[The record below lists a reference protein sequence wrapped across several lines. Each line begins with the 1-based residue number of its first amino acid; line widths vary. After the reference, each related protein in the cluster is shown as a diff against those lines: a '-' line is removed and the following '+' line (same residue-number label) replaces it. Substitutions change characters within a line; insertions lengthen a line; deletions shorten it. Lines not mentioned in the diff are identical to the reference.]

1 MNRVLSLMLTKYRHT
16 TSKYDTF
23 LLIPGSSLHSLAGL
37 IPEGSMRQ
45 QFYQTLTTQILRII
59 FLLYGIAAIAPG
71 VALAEGHIGHNIQ
84 ATDSSGFPGD
94 LLIFPDVSFYSRFDQ
109 EPTRKLA
116 ENEVIP
122 AVNLFYTVDYKQ
134 FRFLGEWLLSTK
146 TQNLERFQLGL
157 HIGEASLWLGRFHN
171 PIGYWNMQFHH
182 AAFLQTT
189 VSRPGIMA
197 FETAGGMIPNHLTG
211 LLFEGLHEFG
221 NAGLYYTLG
230 AGADAL
236 NNFGLGAFNILDP
249 KGSHRPGV
257 SLRLG
262 YQPISYGTDE
272 IGISAAY
279 TEIPGNNINVS
290 KVKQVVTSV
299 YGNWQLSDFRILS
312 EAVYVHNWLD
322 RIQGGKTDNGFV
334 NAYGQLE
341 WNFKPDWT
349 VFGRVEGTFSN
360 HNDPYLA
367 LFPKFVEDRFMG
379 GIRYNLTKNMAL
391 KLEASRDHLRND
403 RFGQVML
410 QWSAIFP

>member
-1 MNRVLSLMLTKYRHT
+1 
-16 TSKYDTF
+16 
-23 LLIPGSSLHSLAGL
+23 
-37 IPEGSMRQ
+37 MRK
-45 QFYQTLTTQILRII
+45 RID
-59 FLLYGIAAIAPG
+59 
-71 VALAEGHIGHNIQ
+71 Q
-84 ATDSSGFPGD
+84 ATTIQVLRSAIILFFYWLMSIVPNAVFADGHAGHMSSTVPSSFPGD

-146 TQNLERFQLGL
+146 THNLERFQLGL

-189 VSRPGIMA
+189 VSRPGVMA
-197 FETAGGMIPNHLTG
+197 FETAGGMVPNHLTG

-221 NAGLYYTLG
+221 NAGLYYSLG
-230 AGADAL
+230 AGAGPSL
-236 NNFGLGAFNILDP
+236 NNKGLGAFNILDP
-249 KGSHRPGV
+249 KGSHQPGV
-257 SLRLG
+257 SFRLG
-262 YQPISYGTDE
+262 YQPISYGADE

-279 TEIPGNNINVS
+279 TEIPGDYINVN
-290 KVKQVVTSV
+290 KVKQVVASA
-299 YGNWQLSDFRILS
+299 YGNWHFSDFRILS
-312 EAVYVHNWLD
+312 EVVYLHNWLD
-322 RIQGGKTDNGFV
+322 RFQGGKTNNGFV
-334 NAYGQLE
+334 SVYGQVE

-349 VFGRVEGTFSN
+349 VFGRVEGTFGN
-360 HNDPYLA
+360 HNDPYLS
-367 LFPKFVEDRFMG
+367 LFSKFVEDRFMG
-379 GIRYNLTKNMAL
+379 GLRYNLTKNMAL
-391 KLEASRDHLRND
+391 KLEASQDHLRND

>member
-1 MNRVLSLMLTKYRHT
+1 MRQRLYRT
-16 TSKYDTF
+16 TTILIHRSRLLFF
-23 LLIPGSSLHSLAGL
+23 LFGIISTIPGITLAAGH
-37 IPEGSMRQ
+37 
-45 QFYQTLTTQILRII
+45 
-59 FLLYGIAAIAPG
+59 
-71 VALAEGHIGHNIQ
+71 VGHISP
-84 ATDSSGFPGD
+84 DRPSGLLGD
-94 LLIFPDVSFYSRFDQ
+94 FLIFPDVSVYSRFDQ
-109 EPTRKLA
+109 GPTHKLA

-146 TQNLERFQLGL
+146 THNLERFQLGL

-189 VSRPGIMA
+189 VSRPGVMS
-197 FETAGGMIPNHLTG
+197 FETTGGMIPNHLTG

-230 AGADAL
+230 AGAGPSL
-236 NNFGLGAFNILDP
+236 NNYGLGAFNILDP

-257 SLRLG
+257 SFRLG
-262 YQPISYGTDE
+262 YQPVSYGADE

-279 TEIPGNNINVS
+279 TEIPGDYVS
-290 KVKQVVTSV
+290 VNKVKQAVASA
-299 YGNWQLSDFRILS
+299 YGNWHFSDFRILS
-312 EAVYVHNWLD
+312 EVVYVHNWLD
-322 RIQGGKTDNGFV
+322 RLQGGKTDNGFV

-349 VFGRVEGTFSN
+349 VFGRVEGTFGN

-379 GIRYNLTKNMAL
+379 GIRYNVNKNMAL
-391 KLEASRDHLRND
+391 KLEASQDH
-403 RFGQVML
+403 GQVML